1 MPFNPLFYFSMYWC
15 HYFLFN
21 LLKLSS
27 LKVKFD
33 AMIVLYWQS
42 TPYYTSAPPQ
52 KKNILQLVYASLLQ
66 ADIVL
71 VTVSEHSAT
80 NTGSLQGKL

>member
-1 MPFNPLFYFSMYWC
+1 MLWLFC
-15 HYFLFN
+15 IDRAHLIT
-21 LLKLSS
+21 L
-27 LKVKFD
+27 
-33 AMIVLYWQS
+33 A
-42 TPYYTSAPPQ
+42 PPPQ

>member
-1 MPFNPLFYFSMYWC
+1 MLWLFC
-15 HYFLFN
+15 IDRAHLIT
-21 LLKLSS
+21 L
-27 LKVKFD
+27 
-33 AMIVLYWQS
+33 
-42 TPYYTSAPPQ
+42 APPPK